1 VASSP
6 SFSPRSRADSI
17 NGELGGGEMP
27 PLMLAPYMSP
37 GPTRRMEMKTGAA
50 ATMKRSTTR
59 TVIISHGNSTRSGNS
74 KKKQKKKTPSTTT
87 TTTTT
92 TTTPSRLDML
102 KEANMKKSR
111 GVTTCTKSLSNY
123 LTSSPSSSSS
133 SASPG
138 TSLLSS
144 TKWEKEKK
152 IITIW
157 QRYVEPSLLIGM
169 VCALFQKRRFLK
181 IIRKY
186 PRCVSVGFIIVFT
199 RGILLQLKK
208 KKKGVLKSSALS
220 SFFAPFIRGNNPY
233 FIKEEEEEEDDDEK
247 GARVRSST
255 DDCDDAKRIGDEEEE
270 DDDHDSTIICRRR
283 KEQLRSDLMWLILLM
298 ASLSRD

>member
-1 VASSP
+1 
-6 SFSPRSRADSI
+6 
-17 NGELGGGEMP
+17 
-27 PLMLAPYMSP
+27 
-37 GPTRRMEMKTGAA
+37 
-50 ATMKRSTTR
+50 
-59 TVIISHGNSTRSGNS
+59 
-74 KKKQKKKTPSTTT
+74 
-87 TTTTT
+87 
-92 TTTPSRLDML
+92 
-102 KEANMKKSR
+102 MKKSR

-181 IIRKY
+181 TIRKY

-233 FIKEEEEEEDDDEK
+233 FIKEEEEEEDDEK

-255 DDCDDAKRIGDEEEE
+255 GDCDDAKRIGDEEEE